1 MTNRT
6 PRTEAF
12 MDRAIHA
19 HGDAVFRLALN
30 QLRNVTDAQDAVQET
45 FVRLLTSE
53 TRFDNEN
60 HLRAWLLRVAINI
73 CRDIHKSAWN
83 RRVEGLENE
92 RHADARDSLTT
103 VSAEEIALRALKDH
117 PVWNALANLPEDQRL
132 IIHLA
137 YIEGRSSDEIA
148 QLLGI
153 KPATVRTRLFRAR
166 RRLREILG
174 ETENPIAPTRPRHTP
189 SVSRGDAASHAPPT
203 H

>member
-12 MDRAIHA
+12 MDRAIDM

-30 QLRNVTDAQDAVQET
+30 QLRSAADAQDAVQET
-45 FVRLLTSE
+45 FVRLLTCDTQFENE
-53 TRFDNEN
+53 T

-73 CRDIHKSAWN
+73 CHDVQKSAWR
-83 RRVEGLENE
+83 RRVDGLEE
-92 RHADARDSLTT
+92 KRGGSTLDSLST
-103 VSAEEIALRALKDH
+103 VSAEEIALRNLKDH
-117 PVWNALANLPEDQRL
+117 PVWNALAELPEDQRL
-132 IIHLA
+132 VIHLA

-166 RRLREILG
+166 TRLREILD
-174 ETENPIAPTRPRHTP
+174 ETGSAATSAEPPRTAPVTL
-189 SVSRGDAASHAPPT
+189 SDAAPHGPPAR
-203 H
+203 